1 MNIERLV
8 PSIADVFAESSYR
21 YHVLVVDD
29 LSPDGTA
36 DAVRSMQQ
44 RYSWLLL
51 ITGQKAGLGAAYVRG
66 ISWALEN
73 LAPDVVFQ
81 MDADFSHKPEDLP
94 RLLLEVERGADFV
107 IGSRYAPGGKV
118 PENWSVLRRMN
129 SLVGNMVARYVAGLR
144 PVRDCTAGFRAIRVS
159 MLKTIDLKMIRVQG
173 YGFLMAL
180 LHAAVRKNAK
190 IVEVPVE
197 FVDRNIGDSK
207 LRIADIIGFIVGA
220 VRLRIT
226 G

>member
-1 MNIERLV
+1 
-8 PSIADVFAESSYR
+8 
-21 YHVLVVDD
+21 
-29 LSPDGTA
+29 
-36 DAVRSMQQ
+36 
-44 RYSWLLL
+44 
-51 ITGQKAGLGAAYVRG
+51 
-66 ISWALEN
+66 
-73 LAPDVVFQ
+73 
-81 MDADFSHKPEDLP
+81 
-94 RLLLEVERGADFV
+94 
-107 IGSRYAPGGKV
+107 
-118 PENWSVLRRMN
+118 
-129 SLVGNMVARYVAGLR
+129 
-144 PVRDCTAGFRAIRVS
+144 